1 MNGPDP
7 DATPPPLQV
16 QKGGEGNAVDA
27 RGAMGV
33 QVGESNTQIIYNYAR
48 LTRTDGVAA
57 PPLVSVSGVIGSP
70 YRGLSAFE
78 EQDAPFYFG
87 REAAATEVLESMSR
101 HLDGLGLLVVSG
113 VSGAGKSS
121 LLRAGVLPRVRGAGL
136 AAAPGS
142 ESWPC
147 LLFTPARTPLD
158 ELAVQ
163 VASLAGADAA
173 TVRRGLDADPAGFAL
188 IARQAVLT
196 QPAGL
201 ARDADGSAARRLLL
215 VVDQF
220 EQLFTQ
226 CSDENQRRA
235 FITALHTAATAKYG
249 EDQATAAL
257 VVLGVRADFEA
268 RCADYPQ
275 LADAIQDRYLLTPM
289 TERQLRMAIIEPA
302 KKAGSSVD
310 DDLVEILLQEVTARR
325 VASYP
330 ADSGTV
336 STAGVLPLLSHA
348 LDQAWR
354 SRTGTVLALADYERT
369 GGIEGAV
376 AKNAQRAYDHLTPAQ
391 QAAARQVFMRL
402 TATSSDGVD
411 TAQRATRAELTG
423 GKSEAEARDVEAVL
437 GAFAAERLVTLAADT
452 VEITHDALLSAWP
465 RLHGWLNADREAL
478 RTHRRLTEAAHAWE
492 REGRDPGAL
501 YRGVRLSDIREWAS
515 DPAHRADLGTREAD
529 FLDAS
534 VELADREATETRRR
548 TLRLRRLV
556 AALASLLV
564 AATVTAGLAVHEQR
578 AAIQQSE
585 VANSRQI
592 AGDASALDTAGF
604 PTLAMQISVAA
615 FETAPTTEAR
625 SALLSASASH
635 WGTRLLGYSGS
646 VYSLAF
652 NPAGTTLAVATNNDK
667 IALITT
673 RQFIVA
679 STLTD
684 HTDAV
689 TAVAFSPD
697 GRLLASGSDDRTARL
712 WNVSDPAHPAIVA
725 VLAGHTAAVTSVAFS
740 HDGRLLATGS
750 ADHTVRLWDISNPRH
765 PVTIA
770 TLAGHT
776 RPVRTLA
783 FSPDAP
789 VLATGG
795 DDHTALLWDVSR
807 PRDPVIMARLTAH
820 DAPVYAVAFSPDGR
834 TLATGSYD
842 DTIRLWNVTD
852 PRQPD
857 DTAVLT
863 GHTNAVES
871 VAFSPDGRQLA
882 SGSDDDTTR
891 LWDVSNRSKPRALS
905 TMTGNTDTVYAVAF
919 SPNEKVVVSGSGDTT
934 LRLWD
939 IVNPR
944 RPVGAPDYLSA
955 SSIVYAVAAS
965 PTSSLVAAGYADGTT
980 SIWDTR
986 SPYHLAAIARLTGPR
1001 NAVRGLAFSPNG
1013 RWLAAASDDHTVV
1026 LWDITDPRTPGKP
1039 ITLHA
1044 HSDAVNGVAF
1054 SPDGRTLASASDD
1067 RTVILWDVSVPQHPV
1082 KLATLIGH
1090 SQSVNSVAFSPD
1102 GRTLAS
1108 ASDDHTVILWNISS
1122 PRHPGKL
1129 VTLRGHSDTVD
1140 SVAISSD
1147 GHTLA
1152 TGSEDS
1158 TTRLWDI
1165 TNPENPVRL
1174 AVLQG
1179 NSSDIMSVAFSHD
1192 GRTLATGSL
1201 DDTAWL
1207 WDISDPR
1214 HPVHTAILTGNQ
1226 NAVRAVTFTHTGN
1239 MLITGSDDNTVRL
1252 WDTDTI
1258 TAKRDICS
1266 LIITPITASEWAK
1279 YVPGIPY
1286 RNPCS

>member
-1 MNGPDP
+1 
-7 DATPPPLQV
+7 
-16 QKGGEGNAVDA
+16 
-27 RGAMGV
+27 MGV

-48 LTRTDGVAA
+48 LTRADGVAA
-57 PPLVSVSGVIGSP
+57 PPLASVSGVTGSP

-78 EQDAPFYFG
+78 ERDAPFYFG
-87 REAAATEVLESMSR
+87 REAAATQVLEGMSR
-101 HLDGLGLLVVSG
+101 HLNGLGLLVVSG

-147 LLFTPARTPLD
+147 LLFTPARAPLD

-163 VASLAGADAA
+163 IASLAGADAA
-173 TVRRGLDADPAGFAL
+173 TVRRGLEADPAGFAL
-188 IARQAVLT
+188 IARQAALA
-196 QPAGL
+196 QPAGV
-201 ARDADGSAARRLLL
+201 AREAGAPAARLLL

-226 CSDENQRRA
+226 CPDESQRRA
-235 FITALHTAATAKYG
+235 FITALHTAATARYG
-249 EDQATAAL
+249 ADQAAAAL

-275 LADAIQDRYLLTPM
+275 LADAIQDRYLVTPM
-289 TERQLRMAIIEPA
+289 TERQLRMAITEPA
-302 KKAGSSVD
+302 KMVGSSVD
-310 DDLVEILLQEVTARR
+310 DDLVDTLLLEMTARR
-325 VASYP
+325 TAAFP
-330 ADSGTV
+330 ADPGTV
-336 STAGVLPLLSHA
+336 SSAGVLPLLSHA

-354 SRTGTVLALADYERT
+354 IRTGAVLTLADYERT

-376 AKNAQRAYDHLTPAQ
+376 AKNAQRAYDHLTPDQ

-402 TATSSDGVD
+402 TAAGGDGID
-411 TAQRATRAELTG
+411 TAQRVTRAELTG
-423 GKSEAEARDVEAVL
+423 GKSEAEAGDVEAVL
-437 GAFAAERLVTLAADT
+437 GAFAAERLLTLAADT

-465 RLHGWLNADREAL
+465 RLHGWLNADRDAL
-478 RTHRRLTEAAHAWE
+478 RTHRRLAEAARAWE
-492 REGRDPGAL
+492 SEGRDPGAL
-501 YRGVRLSDIREWAS
+501 YRGVRLADIREWAS
-515 DPAHRADLGTREAD
+515 DPAHRADLDTREEA
-529 FLDAS
+529 FLHAS
-534 VELADREATETRRR
+534 AELADREATEARRR
-548 TLRLRRLV
+548 TRRLRRLV
-556 AALASLLV
+556 AALASLLAAVTV
-564 AATVTAGLAVHEQR
+564 AAGVAVHEKR
-578 AAIQQSE
+578 AAVQQSE

-592 AGDASALDTAGF
+592 AGDAAALENAGF
-604 PTLAMQISVAA
+604 STLAMQISVAA
-615 FETAPTTEAR
+615 FEVAPTTEAR
-625 SALLSASASH
+625 STLLSESASPV
-635 WGTRLLGYSGS
+635 GTRLLGYSGP
-646 VYSLAF
+646 VNSLAF

-667 IALITT
+667 IVLITIG
-673 RQFIVA
+673 QFTIA

-712 WNVSDPAHPAIVA
+712 WNVSDPAHPVRLA
-725 VLAGHTAAVTSVAFS
+725 VLTGHTDAVTSVAFS
-740 HDGRLLATGS
+740 RDGRLLATGS
-750 ADHTVRLWDISNPRH
+750 ADHTVRLWDVSNPRH

-770 TLAGHT
+770 TLTGHT
-776 RPVRTLA
+776 RPVRTVA

-807 PRDPVIMARLTAH
+807 PRNPVITARLTDH

-852 PRQPD
+852 PRRPH
-857 DTAVLT
+857 DTAVLA
-863 GHTNAVES
+863 GHTGAVWS

-882 SGSDDDTTR
+882 SGSGDDTTR
-891 LWDVSNRSKPRALS
+891 LWDVSNRGKPRALS
-905 TMTGNTDTVYAVAF
+905 TMTGDTDAVNAVTF
-919 SPNEKVVVSGSGDTT
+919 SPNGKVVVTGSADTT
-934 LRLWD
+934 LRLWI

-944 RPVGAPDYLSA
+944 RPVGAADQQSA

-980 SIWDTR
+980 RIWDT
-986 SPYHLAAIARLTGPR
+986 SDPYHLNAVTQLTGPT

-1013 RWLAAASDDHTVV
+1013 RWLAAASDDHTVI
-1026 LWDITDPRTPGKP
+1026 LWNLTDPHAPGKP
-1039 ITLHA
+1039 ITLRA

-1067 RTVILWDVSVPQHPV
+1067 HTVILWNVSEAGHPV
-1082 KLATLIGH
+1082 RLATLTGH

-1108 ASDDHTVILWNISS
+1108 ASDDHTVILWNVSDLS
-1122 PRHPGKL
+1122 HPRKL
-1129 VTLRGHSDTVD
+1129 ATLSGHSDTVD
-1140 SVAISSD
+1140 SVAISPD

-1152 TGSEDS
+1152 TGSEDA

-1165 TNPENPVRL
+1165 TNPERPVSL

-1179 NSSDIMSVAFSHD
+1179 NSSAIMSVAFSP
-1192 GRTLATGSL
+1192 GRHTLATGSL

-1207 WDISDPR
+1207 WDTSDPR
-1214 HPVHTAILTGNQ
+1214 HPVHTATLTGNQ
-1226 NAVRAVTFTHTGN
+1226 NAVRAVTFTRTGN
-1239 MLITGSDDNTVRL
+1239 MLITGSDDYTVRL
-1252 WDTDTI
+1252 WDTDPV
-1258 TAKRDICS
+1258 TAKKDICS
-1266 LIITPITASEWAK
+1266 LIVTPITASDWAK